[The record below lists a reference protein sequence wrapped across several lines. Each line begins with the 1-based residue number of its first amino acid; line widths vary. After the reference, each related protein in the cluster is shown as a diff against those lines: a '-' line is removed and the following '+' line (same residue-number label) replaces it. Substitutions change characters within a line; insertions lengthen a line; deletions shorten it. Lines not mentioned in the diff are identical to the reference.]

1 MLQLHQ
7 DKLDILRIHISIRV
21 LLTPG
26 TTTPIDIKNPDKI
39 RNPLVKSFTLLE
51 KSNLFSIIT
60 NKQPKIKAITVKNKY
75 RNL

>member
-1 MLQLHQ
+1 MLQLRQ

-39 RNPLVKSFTLLE
+39 TQMKENTKSLARPNST
-51 KSNLFSIIT
+51 IDIC
-60 NKQPKIKAITVKNKY
+60 KISMDLIKE
-75 RNL
+75 L